1 MIDQWRKHFVLA
13 ESMLEMECTCLTPAV
28 VLQTSGHVERFTDLM
43 VKDPETGECFRADK
57 LLEDAIDV
65 LIESS
70 PDMPKEEREDHLRI
84 QRQADAYSPEEIDDL
99 LANKYNCKAPSGQP
113 YSNAFPFNL
122 MFKTSI
128 GPEGTAVGYLRPETA
143 QGLFVNFRRLLDA
156 NAGKMPFAAAQI
168 GLGFR
173 NGEWLCIGDLSN
185 ILGSDISRKYQNISL
200 FLFPLS
206 FSSSRFF
213 FRAAMCYFYY

>member
-1 MIDQWRKHFVLA
+1 MIDQWRKHFVLT

-57 LLEDAIDV
+57 LLEDAIDA

-173 NGEWLCIGDLSN
+173 NGE
-185 ILGSDISRKYQNISL
+185 RAKYHHYVGLNRINAMKIC
-200 FLFPLS
+200 FMCC
-206 FSSSRFF
+206 
-213 FRAAMCYFYY
+213 RASCLTLL